1 MKAEPPR
8 IHRVYLSLGSNIDPA
23 ANLRAC
29 LNLLR
34 ARTRLIAVSPVYETA
49 PVGFT
54 TQANF
59 LNAAALVETDL
70 TPEAFRAAVIVPIE
84 GALGRV
90 RDPANKNAP
99 RTIDLDISLWDE
111 AVFDFG
117 EKPWHVPDRDIVRFS
132 HVARP
137 LADLAPDYVHPED
150 GRTLAQIAASLP
162 AEGLILKWTPGSS
175 EWGVPGGA
183 SGR

>member
-1 MKAEPPR
+1 MKPEPAGA
-8 IHRVYLSLGSNIDPA
+8 HRVYLSLGSNIDPE

-29 LNLLR
+29 LDLLR
-34 ARTRLIAVSPVYETA
+34 ARTHLIAVSPVYETA

-70 TPEAFRAAVIVPIE
+70 TPEAFRTAVIVPIE
-84 GALGRV
+84 QALGRV
-90 RDPANKNAP
+90 RDPANRNAP
-99 RTIDLDISLWDE
+99 RTIDVDISLWDD

-117 EKPWHVPDRDIVRFS
+117 EKPWHVPDRGIVRFS

-150 GRTLAQIAASLP
+150 GRTLARIAASLP
-162 AEGLILKWTPGSS
+162 GDVVLSF
-175 EWGVPGGA
+175 EW
-183 SGR
+183 